1 MFVTRNKLLQFNQT
15 KSVSERRGLVSKIGH
30 LFASPVPYE
39 LKYVKQIKL
48 YCSEHHPFPPLAA
61 RKVGDE

>member
-1 MFVTRNKLLQFNQT
+1 MFVTTASIQSNQ
-15 KSVSERRGLVSKIGH
+15 KR
-30 LFASPVPYE
+30 YE